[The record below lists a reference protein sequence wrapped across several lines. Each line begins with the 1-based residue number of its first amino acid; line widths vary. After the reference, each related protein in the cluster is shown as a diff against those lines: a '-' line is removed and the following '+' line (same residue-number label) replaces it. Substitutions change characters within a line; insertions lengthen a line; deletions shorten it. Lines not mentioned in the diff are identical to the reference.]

1 VAKNIQEEGHT
12 FMRFRTSVICIFLL
26 ISVANFGRSNREPDY
41 GKVSGGTFTS
51 EFFKFHYTLPTG
63 WVATDDQA
71 RMQENRTKHKEAVK
85 KEEAKLPKNTPNTT
99 TTTTVFWNYDLLV
112 ATPAALK
119 DGTKPAEPYIRIGA
133 AERNVLLDK
142 AGDHANMVI
151 KYGIGKVV
159 KQPNEQMI
167 GGRKFVRAD
176 LVYKD
181 SNYEALF
188 DTVSDKYIL
197 SFEFR
202 GKSEEEIN
210 ELAKTM
216 ESLKFD

>member
-1 VAKNIQEEGHT
+1 
-12 FMRFRTSVICIFLL
+12 MRSRTAVICIFLL
-26 ISVANFGRSNREPDY
+26 ISLANFGRSSREPDY
-41 GKVSGGTFTS
+41 GKVSGGAFTS

-63 WVATDDQA
+63 WVATDDQV

-99 TTTTVFWNYDLLV
+99 TTTKVFWNYDLLV
-112 ATPAALK
+112 ATPEALK
-119 DGTKPAEPYIRIGA
+119 EGTKPSEPYIRIGA
-133 AERNVLLDK
+133 AERNVMIDK
-142 AGDHANMVI
+142 AGDHANMII
-151 KYGIGKVV
+151 KYDIGKAVT
-159 KQPNEQMI
+159 QPKEQVI
-167 GGRKFVRAD
+167 GGRTFVRAD
-176 LVYKD
+176 LVYKGV
-181 SNYEALF
+181 NYEALF

-216 ESLKFD
+216 ESVKFD